1 MSMYFENDDTIK
13 SNKQKIKINYQDL
26 SLEIY
31 TDNGLFSKDKFDYG
45 SRLLLETITKNN
57 ISGKILDL
65 GCGYGII
72 GIILSKTFP
81 QTTVD
86 MVDITD
92 RAIEIAKENV
102 SNLNIQNT
110 NIFKSDIYENINSKY
125 DYIITNPP
133 IRAGKATIRKFLI
146 EAKDYLNN
154 TGELWFVM
162 RKDHGVKS
170 ILKELEQHYLT
181 SIESKSKGFYI
192 VKCTLK

>member
-1 MSMYFENDDTIK
+1 MSMYFENDATIK
-13 SNKQKIKINYQDL
+13 SKKQKIKINYKDL

-45 SRLLLETITKNN
+45 SRLLLETITQNN
-57 ISGKILDL
+57 LSGKILDL
-65 GCGYGII
+65 GCGYGVI
-72 GIILSKTFP
+72 GIILALNYP

-92 RAIEIAKENV
+92 RAIEIAKENI
-102 SNLNIQNT
+102 SNLNIQNA
-110 NIFKSDIYENINSKY
+110 NIFKSDIYENIISKY

-133 IRAGKATIRKFLI
+133 IRAGKDTIRKFLL
-146 EAKDYLNN
+146 EAKDHLTD

-170 ILKELEQHYLT
+170 IIKELEQYYLISVEEKT
-181 SIESKSKGFYI
+181 KGFYI
-192 VKCTLK
+192 IKCETK